1 LSIFEGLLYRK
12 TTIGAILGMFM
23 ASNNPKITFIPDSW
37 LTIDPK
43 QQSMTHFS
51 LGKTSLGIIG
61 AVMGMKRA
69 LLGIL

>member
-12 TTIGAILGMFM
+12 TTIKAILGLFV
-23 ASNNPKITFIPDSW
+23 ASNNPEITFILDSW

-43 QQSMTHFS
+43 QWSMTHFN

-61 AVMGMKRA
+61 AFMGIKRA
-69 LLGIL
+69 LLSIL